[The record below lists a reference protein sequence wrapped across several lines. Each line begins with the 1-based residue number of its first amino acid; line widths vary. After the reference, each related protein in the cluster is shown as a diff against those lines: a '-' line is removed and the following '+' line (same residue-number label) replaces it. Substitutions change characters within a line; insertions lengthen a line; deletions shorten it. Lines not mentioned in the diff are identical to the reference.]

1 MPGRE
6 TRCGY
11 VAIVGKPN
19 AGKSTL
25 MNALLKMNLSIVNRK
40 VQTTRNK
47 IIGILSEKNYQIIL
61 IDTPG
66 ILKPMYELQ
75 SFMLSELISSFNEAD
90 VILYLIDA
98 ADFSGEE
105 LKNTQK
111 KFAKLFEGKKV
122 ILVLNKVDAID
133 QIKLKSAIQIIKENF
148 NFGELIG
155 VSALRDFNLLELKME
170 IVRSLPVS
178 PFLYDPETITDKPE
192 KFFTAEIIRNAILR
206 LYREEI
212 PYSVFVEVR
221 EFKERPE
228 SKDYINA
235 DIIIERESQKMIILG
250 KGGDMIKK
258 LGQEARKELEAF
270 LGRPVYLKLFVKIQ
284 KDWRRDNQFLKN
296 NF

>member
-1 MPGRE
+1 MPDKE
-6 TRCGY
+6 IRCGY

-25 MNALLKMNLSIVNRK
+25 MNALLNMNLSIVNRK
-40 VQTTRNK
+40 IQTTRNK
-47 IIGILSEKNYQIIL
+47 IIGILTEKNYQIIL

-66 ILKPMYELQ
+66 ILKPQYELQ

-90 VILYLIDA
+90 VILYLIDVS
-98 ADFSGEE
+98 DFNGED

-111 KFAKLFEGKKV
+111 KFAKLFEDKKV

-133 QIKLKSAIQIIKENF
+133 QIKLKAAIQSIKENF

-178 PFLYDPETITDKPE
+178 PFLYDPETVTDKPE

-270 LGRPVYLKLFVKIQ
+270 LGRPIYLKLFVKIK
-284 KDWRRDNQFLKN
+284 KDWRRDNQFLKE